1 MAVALSLFIYRPAN
15 SWIYQ
20 NLKAK
25 INLSRTGPTWLKR
38 TKHCKRIGFRLKLEL
53 LSECTKHCTAI
64 GAMDRIVYFATTS
77 PKFGNTGA
85 NTFQP
90 TKDFSFVFDFCLVLT
105 MIWEVHLGEWRN
117 AGDRMGKSRG
127 WIMAPGKRRMDIQKD
142 LGNWYFITL

>member
-1 MAVALSLFIYRPAN
+1 
-15 SWIYQ
+15 
-20 NLKAK
+20 
-25 INLSRTGPTWLKR
+25 
-38 TKHCKRIGFRLKLEL
+38 
-53 LSECTKHCTAI
+53 
-64 GAMDRIVYFATTS
+64 MDRIVYFATIS